1 MKIEFSGK
9 YDDSWAKYTSKYSAS
24 SQRLIVRTLSDVLRI
39 NDWSIL
45 DSFNVYY
52 DELNGEKRI
61 IITKEEDES
70 K

>member
-1 MKIEFSGK
+1 MWREKMKIEFSGK
-9 YDDSWAKYTSKYSAS
+9 YDDSWAN
-24 SQRLIVRTLSDVLRI
+24 VRTLSDVLRI

-45 DSFNVYY
+45 DSFNVDY
-52 DELNGEKRI
+52 DELNGKKRI